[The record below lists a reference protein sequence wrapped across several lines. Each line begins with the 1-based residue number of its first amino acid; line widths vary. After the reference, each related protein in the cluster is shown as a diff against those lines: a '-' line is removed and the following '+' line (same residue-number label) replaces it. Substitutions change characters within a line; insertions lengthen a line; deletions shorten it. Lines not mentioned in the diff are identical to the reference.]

1 MQNITFTSSIR
12 PLTLAKFEKETA
24 NITRNV
30 TRWDIEG
37 AKKGISAK
45 TDRIMDCTAL
55 GLTDGEKVFLMHIT
69 PDKSSDKAYF
79 SKIVECIKNNIDI
92 NSEYIQG
99 LLVGS
104 KKYSR
109 ESQIGYNNFVKFL
122 KEQKVPFSELKGG
135 ETVHKIGYH
144 TSKDEWLV
152 SNYDIDCCIRNGLT
166 DTKSILEQSFD
177 KVKINKL
184 DDFAWT

>member
-30 TRWDIEG
+30 TGWDIEG

-92 NSEYIQG
+92 NSEYIQ
-99 LLVGS
+99 
-104 KKYSR
+104 
-109 ESQIGYNNFVKFL
+109 
-122 KEQKVPFSELKGG
+122 
-135 ETVHKIGYH
+135 
-144 TSKDEWLV
+144 
-152 SNYDIDCCIRNGLT
+152 
-166 DTKSILEQSFD
+166 
-177 KVKINKL
+177 
-184 DDFAWT
+184 